1 MFSKALF
8 KQSCKANRTGWSIIT
23 FAVCFMLACVMLIS
37 GNGNIGEVKNSI
49 QDTII
54 TKEVDAQMQ
63 KRALSYYADAI
74 DGMENFDRLF
84 AANATDTLSYLNWLS
99 KMPSIG
105 DASYGAWQNLM
116 PSMQTD
122 CGKTY
127 AENITTWQNSMP
139 ARESFSSDAEYLSA
153 LQEWQ
158 SLSPATQEQ
167 AVTAAYAS
175 ACEELQTAIEQ
186 NAADKG
192 YAKTDDVK
200 EDILT
205 LCLCVVAID
214 GKISLKERKYVKQ
227 LCKA

>member
-1 MFSKALF
+1 
-8 KQSCKANRTGWSIIT
+8 
-23 FAVCFMLACVMLIS
+23 
-37 GNGNIGEVKNSI
+37 
-49 QDTII
+49 
-54 TKEVDAQMQ
+54 
-63 KRALSYYADAI
+63 
-74 DGMENFDRLF
+74 
-84 AANATDTLSYLNWLS
+84 
-99 KMPSIG
+99 
-105 DASYGAWQNLM
+105 M